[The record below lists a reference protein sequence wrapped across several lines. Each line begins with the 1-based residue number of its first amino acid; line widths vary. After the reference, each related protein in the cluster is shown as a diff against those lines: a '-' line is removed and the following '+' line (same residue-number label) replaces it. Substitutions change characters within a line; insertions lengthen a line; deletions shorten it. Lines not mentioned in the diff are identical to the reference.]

1 MDCEPPGNRI
11 LTEEKQSF
19 RKIFARDF
27 PYFLSLG
34 MTYEQYYYGDPLLVR
49 DFLQAEVYRRKRDNY
64 NMWLGGLYMRE
75 AIMSSIG
82 NAFIGKGDP
91 PYEYMDKPIP
101 MDEEDIEAKKAE
113 QEERE
118 IEQAKVYMQLLV
130 EQGKDW
136 GKKEPMATQE
146 ATAL

>member
-1 MDCEPPGNRI
+1 MDCEP
-11 LTEEKQSF
+11 LKEEKQSF

-34 MTYEQYYYGDPLLVR
+34 MTHEQYWYGDPLLVR
-49 DFLQAEVYRRKRDNY
+49 DYLQAEVYRRKRENY

-82 NAFIGKGDP
+82 NAFLGKGTP
-91 PYEYMDKPIP
+91 PYEYMEKPIP
-101 MDEEDIEAKKAE
+101 MDEEEIEAKRAE
-113 QEERE
+113 DEARE
-118 IEQAKVYMQLLV
+118 VEQAEMYMRLLV

-136 GKKEPMATQE
+136 GKKEPLQSEQVA
-146 ATAL
+146 AL